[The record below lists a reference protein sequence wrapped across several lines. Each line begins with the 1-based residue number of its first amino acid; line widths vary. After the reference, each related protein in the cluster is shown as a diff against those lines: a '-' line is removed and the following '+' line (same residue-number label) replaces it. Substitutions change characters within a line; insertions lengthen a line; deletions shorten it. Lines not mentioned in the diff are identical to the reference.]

1 MKINRRVLI
10 STASG
15 AAMAALVP
23 GGSFALAMAAGQV
36 AQRILAA
43 DKLSFLT
50 EKVAKSIVLAKL
62 GVDLDVNLVKLKEA
76 CEEFDDILLGFREG
90 KGTSGVDRERFYSV
104 NTALKHV
111 EELWT
116 PFRAAVDETVN
127 AGAVNDEHFH
137 LVVNH
142 DEELEHACHE
152 VVRKLEEAY
161 GDVDIDLALALAL
174 DFAGRQRMYT
184 QKICK
189 EIAFTALGAD
199 AEEHHAKFKKNAT
212 KFGKI
217 IDVLINGGNGM
228 ITMAKPPSKEA
239 MSALTKLQEQ
249 WVAIEPTVAKL
260 DSEAIPAVADIV
272 TFCSE
277 MDAIELT
284 AEDVALQY
292 ENAIKA
298 TS

>member
-1 MKINRRVLI
+1 
-10 STASG
+10 
-15 AAMAALVP
+15 MAALIP
-23 GGSFALAMAAGQV
+23 GGSYALAMAAGQV
-36 AQRILAA
+36 AHRILAA

-50 EKVAKSIVLAKL
+50 EKVAKSVLLIQMDAN
-62 GVDLDVNLVKLKEA
+62 VARNLEEMMHA
-76 CEEFDDILLGFREG
+76 HDEFDNILLGFREG
-90 KGTSGVDRERFYSV
+90 KGTSGVDRERFVSV
-104 NTALKHV
+104 NNALKHV
-111 EELWT
+111 EELWA
-116 PFRAAVDETVN
+116 PYRVAIEEIVEAGSVDD
-127 AGAVNDEHFH
+127 AHSHMILDNDEA
-137 LVVNH
+137 
-142 DEELEHACHE
+142 LEHACHE

-189 EIAFTALGAD
+189 EIAFTALGKDAD
-199 AEEHHAKFKKNAT
+199 EHHKKFKKNAT

-217 IDVLINGGNGM
+217 IDALINGGNGM
-228 ITMAKPPSKEA
+228 ITMAKPPSSEA
-239 MSALTKLQEQ
+239 MSALVKLQEQ
-249 WVAIEPTVAKL
+249 WVAIEPTVTKL